1 MPKSI
6 PSIPSG
12 PKAIGPYSVATEANG
27 FVFVSGQ
34 VALLPGTTERVMG
47 DAAAEAE
54 QVMENIGSILGDL
67 GLGFGDIVKTT
78 IFLADIGDFAAV
90 NEVYA
95 RFVGDEP
102 PARST
107 FQVAGLP
114 AGFQVEIEVI
124 AAR

>member
-95 RFVGDEP
+95 RFVGDQP

>member
-67 GLGFGDIVKTT
+67 GLGLGDIVKTT

>member
-1 MPKSI
+1 
-6 PSIPSG
+6 
-12 PKAIGPYSVATEANG
+12 
-27 FVFVSGQ
+27 
-34 VALLPGTTERVMG
+34 MG

-67 GLGFGDIVKTT
+67 GLGLGDIVKTT
-78 IFLADIGDFAAV
+78 IFLVDIGDFAAV

>member
-34 VALLPGTTERVMG
+34 VAFVPGTTERVMG
-47 DAAAEAE
+47 DAATEAE

>member
-67 GLGFGDIVKTT
+67 GLGLGDIVKTT
-78 IFLADIGDFAAV
+78 IFLVDIGDFAAV